1 MTPAPRLRR
10 LLFFTALLCVSV
22 SPASAVVIVSHAI
35 ALHGEPALPA
45 GFTHLPYANP
55 DAPAGGR
62 MRLDA
67 IGTFD
72 SLNPFIN
79 KGVPADG
86 VNRIYDS
93 LTQASEDEPFTR
105 YGLLAERIERDPA
118 DASWIIYQLRPQARF
133 SDGHPVRASDVVFTF
148 DTIRKHGAPAYKA
161 YFAGIR
167 SVEALTPLRVRF
179 DFRDKGN
186 RELPLIVGE
195 MSILPAH
202 WWRKRRFDATSLEV
216 PVGSGPYRID
226 KLEPGRNIRYVRDPS
241 YWGRDLPLNRGRHN
255 LGEIS
260 YHYYR
265 DSTVAFEGFKADQYD
280 LRLENKAKTWATEY
294 NFPAVRAGSVLKH
307 EQKHENP
314 AGMQGFLF
322 NTRRPLLRDIRVRE
336 ALAQAFDFEWSNRAL
351 FHQAYR
357 RTTSYFDNSELA
369 ARGLPGRGE
378 LALLRP
384 WRATLPE
391 TVFGPAVMPPVSDGD
406 GYDRAPLLHAQALLR
421 KAGWTYRDGAL
432 RDAAGRPFELEML
445 LVQPEFERIAQPF
458 RRNLARLGIRLD
470 LRILDAAQYIERL
483 RQFDYD
489 LTVGGFPAS
498 NSPGNELYDYWSQ
511 AAAKAPGSRNLTG
524 LSSPAVDALIAR
536 ITSAHTRAE
545 LVTAVRALD
554 RVLRAEWLLVPNYH
568 TPVYR
573 IASWNRYGRPARAPR
588 YGDGLDTWW
597 WDAGKAAA
605 LRQAREESR

>member
-1 MTPAPRLRR
+1 MILALHLRLR
-10 LLFFTALLCVSV
+10 LLFPVFLLSAALD
-22 SPASAVVIVSHAI
+22 ASATTQVSHAI
-35 ALHGEPALPA
+35 ALHGEPALAA
-45 GFTHLPYANP
+45 GFTHLPYARP
-55 DAPAGGR
+55 DAPVGGR

-79 KGVPADG
+79 KGVPAEA
-86 VNRIYDS
+86 VSRIYDS
-93 LTQASEDEPFTR
+93 LTLASEDEPFTR

-133 SDGHPVRASDVVFTF
+133 SDGHPLRAQDVVFTF

-167 SVEALTPLRVRF
+167 SVEALSPLRVRF
-179 DFRDKGN
+179 KFRDRGN

-195 MSILPAH
+195 MSILPEH
-202 WWRKRRFDATSLEV
+202 WWRGRRFDATSLDI
-216 PVGSGPYRID
+216 PLGSGPYRIA
-226 KLEPGRNIRYVRDPS
+226 KLEPGRSISYVRNAD
-241 YWGRDLPLNRGRHN
+241 YWGRDLAVNRGRN
-255 LGEIS
+255 NIGEIS

-265 DSTVAFEGFKADQYD
+265 DGTVAFEGFKADQYD
-280 LRLENKAKTWATEY
+280 LRQENKAKTWATEY
-294 NFPAVRAGSVLKH
+294 NFPAVLKGEVLKL
-307 EQKHENP
+307 EQKHQNP

-322 NTRRPLLRDIRVRE
+322 NTRRAPLDNRRVRE

-369 ARGLPGRGE
+369 ARGQPGRDE
-378 LALLRP
+378 LALLKP
-384 WRATLPE
+384 WAKQLPAS
-391 TVFGPAVMPPVSDGD
+391 VFGPAVTPPMSNGD
-406 GYDRAPLLHAQALLR
+406 GYNRAPLLHAQALLQA
-421 KAGWTYRDGAL
+421 AGWQYRDGAL
-432 RDAAGRPFELEML
+432 RNHDGQPMVLEML

-498 NSPGNELYDYWSQ
+498 NSPGNELYDFWSA

-524 LSSPAVDALIAR
+524 LASPAVDALIAR
-536 ITSAHTRAE
+536 ITRARTRPE

-573 IASWNRYGRPARAPR
+573 IAYRDRYGHPARSPR

-597 WDAGKAAA
+597 WDADHAAR
-605 LRQAREESR
+605 LQQAEGESR

>member
-1 MTPAPRLRR
+1 MTPAPRLR
-10 LLFFTALLCVSV
+10 LLLSAALLC
-22 SPASAVVIVSHAI
+22 ASLNANAAITISHAI
-35 ALHGEPALPA
+35 ALHGAPALPP

-67 IGTFD
+67 LGTYD

-86 VNRIYDS
+86 VSRIYDS
-93 LTQASEDEPFTR
+93 LTLASEDEPFTR
-105 YGLLAERIERDPA
+105 YGLLAEHIERDPA

-179 DFRDKGN
+179 NFRDAGN
-186 RELPLIVGE
+186 RELALIVGE
-195 MSILPAH
+195 MSILPEH
-202 WWRKRRFDATSLEV
+202 WWRQRRFDATSLDI
-216 PVGSGPYRID
+216 PVGSGPYRIGQLD
-226 KLEPGRNIRYVRDPS
+226 PGRSISYVRDPK
-241 YWGRDLPLNRGRHN
+241 YWGRDLPVNRGRNN

-260 YHYYR
+260 YHFYR

-280 LRLENKAKTWATEY
+280 LRQENKAKTWATEY
-294 NFPAVRAGSVLKH
+294 NFPAVLKGQVLKL
-307 EQKHENP
+307 EQKHQNP

-322 NTRRPLLRDIRVRE
+322 NTRRPLLADIRVRE

-369 ARGLPGRGE
+369 ARGLPARAE
-378 LALLRP
+378 LALLQP
-384 WRATLPE
+384 WRSQLPPA
-391 TVFGPAVMPPVSDGD
+391 VFGTAVTPPVSDGS
-406 GYDRAPLLHAQALLR
+406 GYDRAPLLHAQTLLHD
-421 KAGWTYRDGAL
+421 AGWTYRDGAL
-432 RDAAGRPFELEML
+432 RNAAGQPLVLEML

-498 NSPGNELYDYWSQ
+498 NSPGNELYDYWSR
-511 AAAKAPGSRNLTG
+511 AAAKSPGSRNLTG
-524 LSSPAVDALIAR
+524 LSSPAVDALIDR
-536 ITSAHTRAE
+536 ITRARTRAE

-554 RVLRAEWLLVPNYH
+554 RVLRAQWLLVPNYH

-573 IASWNRYGRPARAPR
+573 IAYWSRYSHPARSPR

-597 WDAGKAAA
+597 QDAGKAEA
-605 LRQAREESR
+605 LHKAREESR